1 MGCRIHLNHLAR
13 FAMCHVPCAMC
24 HVPCAMCHVTDPAL
38 PFPAGST
45 ATPLT
50 FKVTGREDCRLGV
63 KISLRSCP
71 SRLPPSC
78 VACTQHSGGCVSGG
92 AYAECPQCR
101 SLSCL
106 PNCSFFPEGI
116 CCLSTYPR
124 RTWTPR
130 SPSLVDTEY
139 ALGSLKGVAQGN
151 DSPNVPH
158 HIDSGHRPGCVPSA
172 LFEK

>member
-50 FKVTGREDCRLGV
+50 FKGTGREDCRLGV

-101 SLSCL
+101 PLSCL
-106 PNCSFFPEGI
+106 PNCSFFWREFVASQPTHAGPGHPGVPASWI
-116 CCLSTYPR
+116 PSTR
-124 RTWTPR
+124 W
-130 SPSLVDTEY
+130 
-139 ALGSLKGVAQGN
+139 
-151 DSPNVPH
+151 
-158 HIDSGHRPGCVPSA
+158 VPSRG
-172 LFEK
+172 